1 MRTCTVAV
9 IGAGLS
15 GLYTAQALHAAG
27 VDVILAEAR
36 GRIGGRILAVGEDG
50 TPTDDG
56 FDLGPSWFWPEIQPA
71 MAELVNEL
79 GLGSFIQHSTGDV
92 VFERMSRERPQR
104 FSPAYENQQ
113 SMRIAGGTGAAIR
126 ALADHL
132 PPDRLL
138 LGTTVTA
145 MTLKDSFVEL
155 TVQTSEGESEVLSA
169 EQVVAALPPRLLG
182 ANVIFEPAQDPA
194 IAARWKNTPTW
205 MAPHAKFFAIYDDAF
220 WRKDGLSGTA
230 QSMVGPMVEIHDA
243 TTNSGK
249 AALFGFLG
257 IGSDQRASVGE
268 HILKQACVEQLGR
281 LFGPEALKPQAT
293 ILKDWAADPFTATAI
308 DQISADH
315 PIPGTQRWV
324 TGPWEERLVMAGS
337 ETSPS
342 EPGYLAGAVVAAK
355 QAVAEIL
362 TRLEAK

>member
-1 MRTCTVAV
+1 MRKCKVAV

-15 GLYTAQALHAAG
+15 GLYTAQALHAVG

-36 GRIGGRILAVGEDG
+36 GRIGGRILTVGEDG

-56 FDLGPSWFWPEIQPA
+56 FDLGPSWFWPEMQPA
-71 MAELVNEL
+71 MAELVDEL

-126 ALADHL
+126 ALADRL
-132 PPDRLL
+132 PSDRLL
-138 LGTTVTA
+138 LGTKVTA
-145 MTLKDSFVEL
+145 ITLKDKGVEL
-155 TVQTSEGESEVLSA
+155 TVQTSDGESGVLSA
-169 EQVVAALPPRLLG
+169 DQVVAALPPRLFE
-182 ANVIFEPAQDPA
+182 ANVIFDPAQDPG
-194 IAARWKNTPTW
+194 IVARWRSTPTW

-220 WRKDGLSGTA
+220 WRNEGLSGTA

-249 AALFGFLG
+249 AAFFGFLG
-257 IGSDQRASVGE
+257 VSADQRSSFGE
-268 HILKQACVEQLGR
+268 HILKQACIEQLGR
-281 LFGPEALKPQAT
+281 LFGPQALKPRAT

-308 DQISADH
+308 DQIGADH
-315 PIPGTQRWV
+315 PIPGTPRWV

-362 TRLEAK
+362 TKLEAK